1 VMRCAASYHRGEQPG
16 QRVHVGRGAHN
27 LYGFL
32 QSGGYLFFAH
42 SVQRCCCWAD
52 ITASSRV
59 PGGDASQCA
68 DAEPLWELHIVCCCF
83 GCHVFL
89 PTTARRLANV
99 PTAAE
104 DAQLLK

>member
-16 QRVHVGRGAHN
+16 QRVHVGRGAHESVS
-27 LYGFL
+27 FL
-32 QSGGYLFFAH
+32 RSGWVSFFFCT
-42 SVQRCCCWAD
+42 SGQRCCCWAD

-68 DAEPLWELHIVCCCF
+68 DAEPLWELHIVCCF

>member
-1 VMRCAASYHRGEQPG
+1 M
-16 QRVHVGRGAHN
+16 
-27 LYGFL
+27 
-32 QSGGYLFFAH
+32 
-42 SVQRCCCWAD
+42 
-52 ITASSRV
+52 ASSRV
-59 PGGDASQCA
+59 PEGDASQCA
-68 DAEPLWELHIVCCCF
+68 DAEPLWELHIVCCF